1 MAKTKKKK
9 SSRRASLKSFARKGS
24 AAYPAKFQ
32 TDKELVYGN
41 GKNYKV
47 GVGGDFVSNEA
58 GAAAAS
64 LDGKAFIYLD
74 GTLYTTAAGRA
85 RAAGAAQVEGTTL
98 DLTI

>member
-32 TDKELVYGN
+32 TDKELVYGK
-41 GKNYKV
+41 GKNYT
-47 GVGGDFVSNEA
+47 VGGAGDFANPDA
-58 GAAAAS
+58 GASAADGS
-64 LDGKAFIYLD
+64 GKAFIYLD
-74 GTLYTTAAGRA
+74 GTLYTTAGGRA
-85 RAAGAAQVEGTTL
+85 RVASRIQTEGTTL

>member
-24 AAYPAKFQ
+24 AAYQGKFQ

-47 GVGGDFVSNEA
+47 GGGLDFPTNNA
-58 GAAAAS
+58 GAVAADN
-64 LDGKAFIYLD
+64 DGKAFIYLD
-74 GTLYTTAAGRA
+74 GTLYTTASGRA
-85 RAAGAAQVEGTTL
+85 RAASSVQVTGTTL